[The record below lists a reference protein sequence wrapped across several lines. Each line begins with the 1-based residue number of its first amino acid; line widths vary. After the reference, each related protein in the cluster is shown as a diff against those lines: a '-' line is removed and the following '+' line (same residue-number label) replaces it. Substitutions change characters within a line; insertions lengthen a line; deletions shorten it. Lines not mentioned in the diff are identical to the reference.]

1 MVETRQLLRVAK
13 RVQEAVGYVELGMPE
28 HALDRLEGL
37 GELGPFEAEVQL
49 IRGEAYRT
57 LNRYD
62 DAAVA
67 LKAAATKF
75 PSPFDKPAWFA
86 LSMCYSQAGNKT
98 EAARMLARARGAGP
112 RKRRPRKL

>member
-1 MVETRQLLRVAK
+1 MLETRQLLRVAK
-13 RVQEAVGYVELGMPE
+13 RVQQAVGYVELDMPQQ
-28 HALDRLEGL
+28 ALDRLEGI

-49 IRGEAYRT
+49 VRGEAYRS
-57 LNRYD
+57 LHRYD

-98 EAARMLARARGAGP
+98 EAARMLARARGASPGR
-112 RKRRPRKL
+112 RKPKSL

>member
-1 MVETRQLLRVAK
+1 MMKTGQLLRIAK
-13 RVQEAVGYVELGMPE
+13 RVQHAVGYVELGMPE
-28 HALDRLEGL
+28 HALERLEGL
-37 GELGPFEAEVQL
+37 GELGPFEAEVEL
-49 IRGEAYRT
+49 IRGEAYRC

-86 LSMCYSQAGNKT
+86 LSLCYSQAGNQT
-98 EAARMLARARGAGP
+98 EAARMLARARGARPG
-112 RKRRPRKL
+112 KRRPKKF